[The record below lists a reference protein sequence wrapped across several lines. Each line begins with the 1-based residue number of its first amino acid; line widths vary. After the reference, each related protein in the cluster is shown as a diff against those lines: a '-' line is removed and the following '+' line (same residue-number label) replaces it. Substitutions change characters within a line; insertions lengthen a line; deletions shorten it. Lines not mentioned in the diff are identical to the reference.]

1 MGICFLCFW
10 GALGDAVH
18 GELVIEVFSC
28 WKGLYER
35 HINTWEA
42 QEQRNCQLNSVG
54 YVSNMDTNIPVL
66 DTFLTR
72 TQTCQVRTRQG
83 KIIF

>member
-42 QEQRNCQLNSVG
+42 QEQRNCQLNKRTGVG
-54 YVSNMDTNIPVL
+54 YVSNTDTNVSG
-66 DTFLTR
+66 TYSAGENHFLNSDMPPTR
-72 TQTCQVRTRQG
+72 L
-83 KIIF
+83 